1 MEDLQRMMANIREQQ
16 RQEREL
22 RERYDEQ
29 WDYSGTGIPGKIDP
43 NNKTNKQTHR
53 SLQSDKGR
61 VRTGAAVLVRP
72 PRQARSP
79 KSRGKNNNNT
89 NTNITLPLTKLYPG
103 NTTAPIT
110 RTGGVPT
117 ERKGKRPG
125 RPGKKN
131 RGRQNRGGPSG
142 Y

>member
-1 MEDLQRMMANIREQQ
+1 MMADLREQK
-16 RQEREL
+16 RQEKEL

-43 NNKTNKQTHR
+43 KNKTNKITHR

-61 VRTGAAVLVRP
+61 VRTDAAVLVRP

-89 NTNITLPLTKLYPG
+89 NTNITLSLTKLYPS

-110 RTGGVPT
+110 RTGGSRT

-125 RPGKKN
+125 RPGQKEE
-131 RGRQNRGGPSG
+131 NRGGPSG